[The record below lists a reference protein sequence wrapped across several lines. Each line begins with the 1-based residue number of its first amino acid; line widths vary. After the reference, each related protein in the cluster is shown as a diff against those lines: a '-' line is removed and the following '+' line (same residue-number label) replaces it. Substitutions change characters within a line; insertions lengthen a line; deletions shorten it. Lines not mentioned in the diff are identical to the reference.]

1 MANKRKMMKQ
11 AMLAIVTGGASLA
24 AGGAAAAAEA
34 GSAASGAAGAAQG
47 AAAASAPTAAAT
59 GATAAPVAPAAGA
72 PAIPG
77 ADAVAPA
84 VEPATNY
91 QSFMQDKLSLENVF
105 KRFKDQRDWDSNPLN
120 NIANRLT
127 GGLYGA
133 FNRPGA
139 LNGMD
144 LYGMADSELNDS
156 QRNSMMM
163 SNLILQGI
171 QSKPPSMMSAI
182 GSLINP
188 MNYTSGGM

>member
-34 GSAASGAAGAAQG
+34 GSAASSAAGAAQG
-47 AAAASAPTAAAT
+47 AAAGSAPTAA
-59 GATAAPVAPAAGA
+59 ATAAPVAPAAGA

-105 KRFKDQRDWDSNPLN
+105 KRFKDQQSWDSNPLN

-144 LYGMADSELNDS
+144 LYGMADSELDDS